1 MPSSP
6 DPKKLKEAGM
16 DAAFNPKGGT
26 GKEIMEKIAGFF
38 AAPTP
43 SPSPAPTQCPN
54 CGHTIGEQI
63 NYPKG
68 AS

>member
-1 MPSSP
+1 
-6 DPKKLKEAGM
+6 M